1 MRSWG
6 DGWQIARFLPYKN
19 KYARTQTRITYIKY
33 RIGAHYVHKKIKKVE
48 KCKKTAKKR
57 LTREQFIHII
67 TRYKLFAVESKCPQG
82 LISCRGLSNIK
93 DVIMPFIDLIPLRY
107 KVFCYKTQEVN
118 KLSANFE
125 AKKVVV
131 QEITDKIK
139 AAKSVVFVDYN
150 KLTVAEVS
158 QLRNECKKS
167 NSEYKVYKN
176 TLVRKA
182 FNDLGFNQFDAD
194 LNGPT
199 AVVFANDETSAAKV
213 MLKASKDYQDK
224 IVIKSAFVDNSYVDK
239 DGVKALATMPSK
251 EELIAKMLGSMQAPV
266 ANFAGVLSNLMSGI
280 VRVLNGIA
288 QSKAE

>member
-1 MRSWG
+1 M
-6 DGWQIARFLPYKN
+6 
-19 KYARTQTRITYIKY
+19 TR
-33 RIGAHYVHKKIKKVE
+33 G
-48 KCKKTAKKR
+48 
-57 LTREQFIHII
+57 QFIHII

-93 DVIMPFIDLIPLRY
+93 DVILPFIDLIPLRY
-107 KVFCYKTQEVN
+107 KVFCCKTQEVN

-139 AAKSVVFVDYN
+139 SAKSVVFVDYN